1 MDPEVEK
8 LKNALISTSK
18 EVKKNLD
25 MYEGAVYSCFDNS
38 NFFKNLGYRAY
49 GIDIR
54 VQEREKG
61 KAADYECLDDIEQSI
76 FILEVKRPSD
86 DKIHPLISYKDKQL
100 KEKYVL
106 PRRSKYGVLT
116 NGIKFYVF
124 ERKDSKLIEIIKV
137 EDLESITT
145 EDAKSIYYCLRK
157 PKYEYTNLKRT
168 LEQIKEIEPKPLTD
182 EENRKLFYEVFKL
195 RQTESGFATKFTRLV
210 YELMSL
216 FDELL
221 RNDKKSEF
229 LDGAYRFWK
238 QAYAHKPSKIPESWR
253 KLQYLMAKLNEEQ
266 LYKFMFCL
274 ETAHSIVAKLIL
286 AKVCE
291 DNELKGVNA
300 LEKLKLYMSLEFGD
314 KAINYV
320 AYPFAIKK
328 TFDVLR
334 NSLVESLFEDDI
346 FNWWTDIDMLVGKTH
361 HEWKQKPNLAVENF
375 GRALASI
382 FFTLR
387 TFDFSGMREDLLGE
401 LYQQYFDPETRKA
414 LGEFYTPI
422 EVVDYILDAV
432 DYKGEKILNQRLL
445 DPACGS
451 GTFIV
456 EALKRYLKEAEK
468 YENSDNIIHASYWC
482 SKLEELCE
490 KPKIIGFDINP
501 FACLMAQ
508 IRFMIEIIPYYKK
521 AKEEYPDFT
530 LTTIPIFRTDSL
542 EIETKTGR
550 MQRQLHEA
558 SGDIQFSMKL
568 PILKEEGE
576 FHTIEFLIPLWEKL
590 KIPLQGNKD
599 NYFILLKLTF
609 ERIKENARDDKYET
623 SVEELKR
630 DFEPKLSNAET
641 LASMMLDYANN
652 ILAQIKDLKYRYG
665 DGRLVK
671 SLEDLVLA
679 GILKNFFLYDYVVG
693 NPPYVRVQTLAP
705 ESKKRYNEIYETVTG
720 NYDIYIPFIER
731 GLLWLNKSGRLG
743 YINPNQFMIANYGQL
758 LREFISKKYQ
768 IKQLLNFGD
777 TQVFADATNYP
788 CIPIIENSLPEKNNI
803 KCVRVIQPM
812 DNLLGDIQKHISDR
826 FYATQGYILF
836 EYPQEKLSR
845 ETWKLMPE
853 IEKEVFEKIEKACE
867 KRLGDIVSRIF
878 QGLVTG
884 ADPIFFVRILS
895 ESKNTTRIKNMLNN
909 EHEIEKKIIRPLLKG
924 QDIRRYGVKWEN
936 LWIIYPYLLEKEKNK
951 ATLYSIEEL
960 KNQFPKTWQYFLHYE
975 ENLKCREGGKWKIRK
990 DWYAYGRRQ
999 NIEMFERKKIM
1010 TQVLANKNSFT
1021 LDEEGIYYFVGGGN
1035 AGGYGIILKEGYNYH
1050 YILGLLNS
1058 NVLEFYLKNISTIFR
1073 GRFYSYGRRFI
1084 EKLPIKLPKNKKE
1097 QKIAKEITKKV
1108 DLILK
1113 QSKIRQKVEN
1123 FPDPYF
1129 DELKDQIEEWDEIT
1143 YRVKASY
1150 KSANPIIE
1158 GNKIVLGK
1166 KDSIEDIRI
1175 NSKIKREYVLESLKG
1190 KKFSKD
1196 QEIKILL
1203 PRSDKDMETI
1213 LKQHKEDKKRLEKI
1227 PISELEDEIND
1238 LVYELYGLDE
1248 EDRKVI
1254 EEFLERF

>member
-25 MYEGAVYSCFDNS
+25 MYEGAVYSCFDNN
-38 NFFKNLGYRAY
+38 NFFKNLGYKAY

-76 FILEVKRPSD
+76 FILEAKRPGD
-86 DKIHPLISYKDKQL
+86 DKIHSLISYRDKQL
-100 KEKYVL
+100 KEKYIL

-145 EDAKSIYYCLRK
+145 EDAKQIYYCLRK
-157 PKYEYTNLKRT
+157 PKYEYTNLKQT
-168 LEQIKEIEPKPLTD
+168 LEQIKEIEPKPLAD

-210 YELMSL
+210 YELMDL

-221 RNDKKSEF
+221 RDDKKSEF

-253 KLQYLMAKLNEEQ
+253 KLQYLMAKLDDEQ

-291 DNELKGVNA
+291 DNELRGVNA
-300 LEKLKLYMSLEFGD
+300 LKKLKLYMDLEFGD
-314 KAINYV
+314 KAITYI

-334 NSLVESLFEDDI
+334 DSLVESLFEDDI

-387 TFDFSGMREDLLGE
+387 TFDFSGMREDILGE

-432 DYKGEKILNQRLL
+432 SYKGEEILNQRLL

-456 EALKRYLKEAEK
+456 EALKRYLSAAEK
-468 YENSDNIIHASYWC
+468 YKESSDVIYASYWC

-508 IRFMIEIIPYYKK
+508 IRSMIEIIPYYKK

-558 SGDIQFSMKL
+558 NGDIQFSMKL

-590 KIPLQGNKD
+590 KTPLQGNKD

-652 ILAQIKDLKYRYG
+652 ILAQIRDLKYRYG

-693 NPPYVRVQTLAP
+693 NPPYVRVQII
-705 ESKKRYNEIYETVTG
+705 ERDKKSEYEKV
-720 NYDIYIPFIER
+720 YDSAKGLYDLYCLFIER
-731 GLLWLNKSGRLG
+731 GITWLNSQGKFS
-743 YINPNQFMIANYGQL
+743 YIVSNKFLTRDYGEGLRKFLLKNANIL
-758 LREFISKKYQ
+758 EILD
-768 IKQLLNFGD
+768 FGD
-777 TQVFADATNYP
+777 SGVFKDATNYP
-788 CIPIIENSLPEKNNI
+788 CILTMEKKGNTNMEKNTIKSVKVISRYGESDNEMMQYLREKIKQERYSDQNI
-803 KCVRVIQPM
+803 SV
-812 DNLLGDIQKHISDR
+812 
-826 FYATQGYILF
+826 F
-836 EYPQEKLSR
+836 EYPQEKLKIEGWS
-845 ETWKLMPE
+845 LMPLDEEKVFTSIETASNRLQE
-853 IEKEVFEKIEKACE
+853 IVESIKVGI
-867 KRLGDIVSRIF
+867 
-878 QGLVTG
+878 QTG
-884 ADPIFFVRILS
+884 ADKIYILS
-895 ESKNTTRIKNMLNN
+895 NEKAKKLN
-909 EHEIEKKIIRPLLKG
+909 IEPEIIRKYLSG
-924 QDIRRYGVKWEN
+924 EDVRRWEIN
-936 LWIIYPYLLEKEKNK
+936 WRGEYVIYPYESKRDTTVLLDEKKLKSQYPNTYKYLEKHKTTLEKRWGVK
-951 ATLYSIEEL
+951 VWYEL
-960 KNQFPKTWQYFLHYE
+960 PTVRDINWFLQPKILTPDISDKNNFAID
-975 ENLKCREGGKWKIRK
+975 NEGYWFSKGLI
-990 DWYAYGRRQ
+990 
-999 NIEMFERKKIM
+999 
-1010 TQVLANKNSFT
+1010 
-1021 LDEEGIYYFVGGGN
+1021 
-1035 AGGYGIILKEGYNYH
+1035 YGITPNDDMEVLYL
-1050 YILGLLNS
+1050 LGVLNS
-1058 NVLEFYLKNISTIFR
+1058 KPLEFYFKHISPMFSGGYYR
-1073 GRFYSYGRRFI
+1073 NNAKYLNQ
-1084 EKLPIKLPKNKKE
+1084 LPIKLPKNKKE

-1113 QSKIRQKVEN
+1113 QSKIHQKVEN

-1129 DELKDQIEEWDEIT
+1129 DELRDQIEEWDEIT

-1190 KKFSKD
+1190 RKFSKD

-1203 PRSDKDMETI
+1203 PRSDKDVETI
-1213 LKQHKEDKKRLEKI
+1213 LKRYREDKKRLEKI
-1227 PISELEDEIND
+1227 LISELEDEIND

-1248 EDRKVI
+1248 EGRKVI